1 MTTLVRFYFPE
12 ELGLPMAEF
21 MEISPRDLIKTSRF
35 ASHQAALDVASNSL
49 GAYCKLLENEVEV
62 EEFLEE
68 LFAHYSN
75 QDYNWIYS
83 NMF

>member
-12 ELGLPMAEF
+12 ELGIPMAEF
-21 MEISPRDLIKTSRF
+21 MEIDPRDLVKVSYF
-35 ASHQAALDVASNSL
+35 ASYGAALNIASNSL
-49 GAYCKLLENEVEV
+49 GACCKLLENNEV

-68 LFAHYSN
+68 LFAHYSD
-75 QDYNWIYS
+75 QDYDWIYS

>member
-1 MTTLVRFYFPE
+1 MTALVRFYFPE

-21 MEISPRDLIKTSRF
+21 MEVDPRDLVKVSHF
-35 ASHQAALDVASNSL
+35 ASYGAALNTASNSL
-49 GAYCKLLENEVEV
+49 GAYCKLLENNEVG
-62 EEFLEE
+62 EFLEE